1 MKMKTFNISLISI
14 AAAALLLTSCQKK
27 DKNSPGY
34 ELTGEFDMYRSPSYK
49 AYENNPFFSN
59 GLTMQGSVDG
69 TIMHSFD
76 REKMINYL
84 PFTYANTQGGRD
96 SATAN
101 LKNPLAKTEEHVK
114 RGEYLYNIYCV
125 ACHGKSGQGDGPVVK
140 LLDKRDNAGLLPP
153 AYNSDQLKNAT
164 EGQIFYAT
172 QYGKNNMGP
181 YNAQLSAYERW
192 QVVMYVQTLQGGGVA
207 TDSTAVKKD
216 SIK

>member
-1 MKMKTFNISLISI
+1 MKTLNISLITI
-14 AAAALLLTSCQKK
+14 AVVALLLTSCQKK

-34 ELTGEFDMYRSPSYK
+34 EFMGGFDMYRSPSYK
-49 AYENNPFFSN
+49 AYENNPVFTN

-76 REKMINYL
+76 REKMINYM
-84 PFTYANTQGGRD
+84 PFQYPNTPGGRD
-96 SATAN
+96 SATAK

-114 RGEYLYNIYCV
+114 QGEYLYNIYCI
-125 ACHGKSGQGDGPVVK
+125 ACHGKTGQGDGPVVTFLK
-140 LLDKRDNAGLLPP
+140 KRDNEQLSPTA
-153 AYNSDQLKNAT
+153 DQLLKAT
-164 EGQIFYAT
+164 EGQIFYTT

-192 QVVMYVQTLQGGGVA
+192 QVVMYVQTLQVGETA